1 MLIVSLIL
9 FQLIIF
15 GGLIF
20 LLRRVLTKNVTD
32 ATKHL
37 EELNQDYSEK
47 EKKLNQQFEEAK
59 EKSQNIIRQAQQEAE
74 KLRTQSTKDVENQR
88 DLILNQ
94 ARTQSETIIQQAD
107 KSRQALIAELDVKIE
122 KEAINKACELMQ
134 VTLPEKFRQE
144 VHLYWVK
151 ELLEE
156 GFGQLKN
163 LQFPDDIDEIKV
175 TSAFPLTDEQRNN
188 LSKKIKDA
196 LGRDV
201 QLKEETESRVV
212 AGLIISIGSLVLDGS
227 LKNKIEEQAKGAK

>member
-9 FQLIIF
+9 FQLFIF

-20 LLRRVLTKNVTD
+20 LLRRVLTRNVTD

-37 EELNQDYSEK
+37 EELSHDYSQK
-47 EKKLNQQFEEAK
+47 EQKLNQQLEEAK
-59 EKSQNIIRQAQQEAE
+59 EKSQNIVREAQQEAE
-74 KLRTQSTKDVENQR
+74 KLRTQNIKDAEAQR

-94 ARTQSETIIQQAD
+94 ARSQSDTIIQQAD
-107 KSRQALIAELDVKIE
+107 KSRQALICELEARIE

-134 VTLPEKFRQE
+134 VTLPEKFRHE

-163 LQFPDDIDEIKV
+163 LQFPEDAGEVRV
-175 TSAFPLTDEQRNN
+175 TCAFPLSDEQRNN

-196 LGRDV
+196 FGRDV
-201 QLKEETESRVV
+201 QLKEEVEPKVV
-212 AGLIISIGSLVLDGS
+212 AGLIISMGSLVLDGS

>member
-9 FQLIIF
+9 FQLLIF

-37 EELNQDYSEK
+37 EELSHDYSQK
-47 EKKLNQQFEEAK
+47 EQKLNQQLEEAK
-59 EKSQNIIRQAQQEAE
+59 EKSQNIIREAQAEAE
-74 KLRTQSTKDVENQR
+74 RLRAQNIKDAENQR

-94 ARTQSETIIQQAD
+94 ARSQSDTIIRQAD
-107 KSRQALIAELDVKIE
+107 KSRNALISELEARIE
-122 KEAINKACELMQ
+122 KEAINKACDLMQ

-151 ELLEE
+151 ELLED
-156 GFGQLKN
+156 GFSQLRH
-163 LQFPDDIDEIKV
+163 LQFPSDISEVKI
-175 TSAFPLTDEQRNN
+175 TCAFPLTDEQRKN
-188 LSKKIKDA
+188 LSKKINDVLGYDA
-196 LGRDV
+196 
-201 QLKEETESRVV
+201 QLKEETEPKVV

-227 LKNKIEEQAKGAK
+227 LKNKIEEQAKGKK

>member
-9 FQLIIF
+9 FQLLIF

-37 EELNQDYSEK
+37 EELSHDYSQK
-47 EKKLNQQFEEAK
+47 EQKLNQQLEEAK
-59 EKSQNIIRQAQQEAE
+59 EKSQNIIRDAQQEAE
-74 KLRTQSTKDVENQR
+74 RLRTQNIKDLESQR

-94 ARTQSETIIQQAD
+94 ARSQSDTIIQQAD
-107 KSRQALIAELDVKIE
+107 KSRQALISELETRIE

-151 ELLEE
+151 ELLED
-156 GFGQLKN
+156 GFSQLKH
-163 LQFPDDIDEIKV
+163 LQFPSDISEVKI
-175 TSAFPLTDEQRNN
+175 TSAFSLTDEQRKS
-188 LSKKIKDA
+188 LSRKINDVLGYDA
-196 LGRDV
+196 

-227 LKNKIEEQAKGAK
+227 LKNKIEEQAKVAK